1 MSRIYVSSVIEAPA
15 ETVWAYIRNFNDLP
29 KWFPGVVD
37 SHIEMDKTSG
47 QPGCVRNFG
56 LENGARMREQL
67 LAFSDS
73 EHSLTYKMIDG
84 PLPVQNYVAS
94 VRLLT
99 VTEGDH
105 TFAEY
110 EVTFDCDSE
119 QEDELIASLKKIY
132 QAAFDHLVNH
142 VPAAMVNTK

>member
-15 ETVWAYIRNFNDLP
+15 EIVWAYIRNFNDLP

-47 QPGCVRNFG
+47 QVGCVRNFG

-67 LAFSDS
+67 LALSDS
-73 EHSLTYKMIDG
+73 EHSLTYKMLDG

-94 VRLLT
+94 VRLLP
-99 VTEGDH
+99 VTEGDR

-110 EVTFDCDSE
+110 EVTFDCAPE
-119 QEDELIASLKKIY
+119 QEDELISTLNGIY
-132 QAAFDHLVNH
+132 RAAFDHLVNH
-142 VPAAMVNTK
+142 VPAAMVNAK